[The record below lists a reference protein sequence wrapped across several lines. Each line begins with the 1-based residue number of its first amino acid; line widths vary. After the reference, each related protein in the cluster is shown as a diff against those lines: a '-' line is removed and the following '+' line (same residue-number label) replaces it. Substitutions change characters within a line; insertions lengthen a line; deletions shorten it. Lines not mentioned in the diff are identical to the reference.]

1 MTLEM
6 LLSLGEEAS
15 IVLASDNH
23 AFEGSPQNAAEYVY
37 FKAIREGRIDTPYW
51 IEEALDI
58 GEIWK
63 RMELEAVM
71 IDEQPKEGDN
81 EGI

>member
-1 MTLEM
+1 MTIETLM
-6 LLSLGEEAS
+6 SLADEAS
-15 IVLASDNH
+15 LVLAHDNH
-23 AFEGSPQNAAEYVY
+23 TFEGVPISAAEYVY

-58 GEIWK
+58 VEIWK

-71 IDEQPKEGDN
+71 IDEQPKEDDN
-81 EGI
+81 GL